1 MMIRYA
7 SYFIAALLPLL
18 LFRWFAPASI
28 GEIDFWLLWLLAM
41 VLVSLP
47 VVYAEIAL
55 AYRSTEAP
63 LAGMQKL
70 TREADA
76 SPLWRSFGWL
86 AALVSIVIAALVI
99 SGASSAILAALT
111 ELNSAPELPS
121 FTVAGGLMVVALLLS
136 LLGVAPLPIGLGL
149 MLLGLLLGAANGLP
163 PINFAMT
170 DISLSEWARA
180 VALALVSV
188 GAGTGLYWFGQH
200 LISKQSGTAVEAGN
214 VGNIDNI
221 GNNNSYGAGVQSARE
236 YRATK
241 LVLPI
246 WTLQL
251 VVGML
256 ALFISGLN
264 LPPVG
269 QLLYWVG
276 VLFVA
281 SYLLHYSAQQLAHKF
296 GLLLSLLLTLVAG
309 LFLVLAIP
317 TAWLVGLLVVI
328 SSIAVL
334 LLSLFAGW
342 RMKVSHL
349 RKSLNF
355 GNEGFYNLWRV
366 AIRLIVPL
374 ALILALIGWVMQW
387 LS

>member
-28 GEIDFWLLWLLAM
+28 GEIDFWLLWLVAM

-55 AYRSTEAP
+55 AYRSAEAP

-76 SPLWRSFGWL
+76 STFWRSFGWL
-86 AALVSIVIAALVI
+86 AALVSILIAALVI
-99 SGASSAILAALT
+99 SGASTGILAALT
-111 ELNSAPELPS
+111 ELNSAPNVPS
-121 FTVAGGLMVVALLLS
+121 FAIAAGLMVIAVLLS

-149 MLLGLLLGAANGLP
+149 MLVGLLLGVANGLP
-163 PINFAMT
+163 NIAFAMT
-170 DISLSEWARA
+170 DVSLSEWARA

-200 LISKQSGTAVEAGN
+200 LVSKQTVTAVRA
-214 VGNIDNI
+214 DNH
-221 GNNNSYGAGVQSARE
+221 NAQTTRNSAAQA

-246 WTLQL
+246 WILQL
-251 VVGML
+251 VVGVV
-256 ALFISGLN
+256 ALFISGMA
-264 LPPVG
+264 LPPIG

-281 SYLLHYSAQQLAHKF
+281 SYLLHYSSQQLAHKF
-296 GLLLSLLLTLVAG
+296 GLLVSVVLTFVLALLLV
-309 LFLVLAIP
+309 VAIP
-317 TAWLVGLLVVI
+317 TNWLVGILVII

-334 LLSLFAGW
+334 LLSVFAGW
-342 RMKVSHL
+342 QMKISHL

-355 GNEGFYNLWRV
+355 GNEAFYNLWRV

-374 ALILALIGWVMQW
+374 ALLLALIGWVMQW

>member
-18 LFRWFAPASI
+18 LFRWFAPESI

-55 AYRSTEAP
+55 AYRSVDAP

-76 SPLWRSFGWL
+76 SPIWRSFGWL
-86 AALVSIVIAALVI
+86 AALVSIIIAALVI
-99 SGASSAILAALT
+99 SGASTGILDALT
-111 ELNSAPELPS
+111 ELNSAPAIPS
-121 FTVAGGLMVVALLLS
+121 FAIAAGLMVIAVLLS

-149 MLLGLLLGAANGLP
+149 MVIGLLLGVANGLP
-163 PINFAMT
+163 NIDFAMT
-170 DISLSEWARA
+170 DISLNEWARA

-188 GAGTGLYWFGQH
+188 GAGTGLYWFGQN
-200 LISKQSGTAVEAGN
+200 LVTKQVATAVDT
-214 VGNIDNI
+214 DNI
-221 GNNNSYGAGVQSARE
+221 NAQAPARSRATSE

-246 WTLQL
+246 WILQL
-251 VVGML
+251 IVGVV
-256 ALFISGLN
+256 ALSISGMV
-264 LPPVG
+264 LPAIG
-269 QLLYWVG
+269 QLSYWIG

-281 SYLLHYSAQQLAHKF
+281 SYLLHYSTQQLAYKF
-296 GLLLSLLLTLVAG
+296 GLLVSLVLTFVLALLLV
-309 LFLVLAIP
+309 VIVP
-317 TAWLVGLLVVI
+317 TVWLVGLLVII

-334 LLSLFAGW
+334 LLSIFAGW
-342 RMKVSHL
+342 QMKISHL

-355 GNEGFYNLWRV
+355 GNEAFYNLWRI

-374 ALILALIGWVMQW
+374 ALLLALIGWVMQW
-387 LS
+387 SS

>member
-47 VVYAEIAL
+47 VIYAEVAL
-55 AYRSTEAP
+55 AYRSAESP

-76 SPLWRSFGWL
+76 SSLWRSFAWL
-86 AALVSIVIAALVI
+86 AALVSIVIAALVV
-99 SGASSAILAALT
+99 SDASNRILAALT
-111 ELNSAPELPS
+111 ELNSVPNIPS
-121 FTVAGGLMVVALLLS
+121 FAVGAGLLVIAVLLS
-136 LLGVAPLPIGLGL
+136 LLGAAPLPIGLGL
-149 MLLGLLLGAANGLP
+149 MIIGLALGVANGLP
-163 PINFAMT
+163 TISFAMT

-200 LISKQSGTAVEAGN
+200 LVSKQTLLTSSANHSEAATTKNQSTAV
-214 VGNIDNI
+214 
-221 GNNNSYGAGVQSARE
+221 

-246 WTLQL
+246 WILQL
-251 VVGML
+251 IVGVI

-264 LPPVG
+264 LPPIA
-269 QLLYWVG
+269 QLVYGLG
-276 VLFVA
+276 VLFVV
-281 SYLLHYSAQQLAHKF
+281 SYLLHYAVQQLSYKF
-296 GLLLSLLLTLVAG
+296 GLVISLLLTVGLGVVLVVA
-309 LFLVLAIP
+309 VP
-317 TAWLVGLLVVI
+317 TTWLVGLLVII
-328 SSIAVL
+328 SSVAVL
-334 LLSLFAGW
+334 LLSVFVGW
-342 RMKVSHL
+342 QMKISHL

-355 GNEGFYNLWRV
+355 GNEGFYNLWRI
-366 AIRLIVPL
+366 AIRIFVPL
-374 ALILALIGWVMQW
+374 ALILALVGWVLQW
-387 LS
+387 VS

>member
-41 VLVSLP
+41 VLVALP

-55 AYRSTEAP
+55 AYRSVEGP

-70 TREADA
+70 TREADV
-76 SPLWRSFGWL
+76 SPIWRSFGWL

-99 SGASSAILAALT
+99 SGASTGILSALT
-111 ELNSAPELPS
+111 ELNSVPDVPS
-121 FTVAGGLMVVALLLS
+121 FAVAAGLMVIAVLLS
-136 LLGVAPLPIGLGL
+136 LLGVTPLPIGLGL
-149 MLLGLLLGAANGLP
+149 MVIGLLLGFANGVP
-163 PINFAMT
+163 NAGFAMT
-170 DISLSEWARA
+170 DVSLTEWARA

-188 GAGTGLYWFGQH
+188 GAGTGLYWFGQN
-200 LISKQSGTAVEAGN
+200 LVSKQTVTAVEA
-214 VGNIDNI
+214 
-221 GNNNSYGAGVQSARE
+221 NNQQVKNRAATRE

-246 WTLQL
+246 WVLQL
-251 VVGML
+251 LIGVV
-256 ALFISGLN
+256 ALFTSGMS
-264 LPPVG
+264 LPPIG
-269 QLLYWVG
+269 QLLYWGG

-281 SYLLHYSAQQLAHKF
+281 SYLLHYSTQQLTHKF
-296 GLLLSLLLTLVAG
+296 GLLVSLIITFAVALLLV
-309 LFLVLAIP
+309 VAIP
-317 TAWLVGLLVVI
+317 TAWLVGILVII

-334 LLSLFAGW
+334 LLSVFAGW
-342 RMKVSHL
+342 QMKISHL

-355 GNEGFYNLWRV
+355 SNEAVYNLWRV
-366 AIRLIVPL
+366 AIRLVVPL
-374 ALILALIGWVMQW
+374 ALLLALVGWVMQW

>member
-7 SYFIAALLPLL
+7 SYFMAALLPLL

-28 GEIDFWLLWLLAM
+28 GEIDFWLLWLFAM

-47 VVYAEIAL
+47 VIYAEIAL
-55 AYRSTEAP
+55 AYRSVEAP

-86 AALVSIVIAALVI
+86 AAIVAIIIAALVI
-99 SGASSAILAALT
+99 SGASSAILAALID
-111 ELNSAPELPS
+111 LNSAPNLPS
-121 FTVAGGLMVVALLLS
+121 FAVAGGLMVIALLLS

-149 MLLGLLLGAANGLP
+149 MVVGLMMGLAGGLP
-163 PINFAMT
+163 QVEFAMT
-170 DISLSEWARA
+170 NISLTEWARA

-200 LISKQSGTAVEAGN
+200 LVAKQTITAVESGN
-214 VGNIDNI
+214 LNAASS
-221 GNNNSYGAGVQSARE
+221 NSPKAANV

-246 WTLQL
+246 WILQL
-251 VVGML
+251 VVGVVALLSSGL
-256 ALFISGLN
+256 AL
-264 LPPVG
+264 PPIG
-269 QLLYWVG
+269 QLLYWAG

-296 GLLLSLLLTLVAG
+296 GLLVSLLITLVVG
-309 LFLVLAIP
+309 LLLVIVVP
-317 TAWLVGLLVVI
+317 TSWLVGLLVVI
-328 SSIAVL
+328 SSVAVL
-334 LLSLFAGW
+334 LLSVFAGW
-342 RMKVSHL
+342 RMKISHL

-355 GNEGFYNLWRV
+355 GNEALYNLWRV
-366 AIRLIVPL
+366 AIRLVVPL
-374 ALILALIGWVMQW
+374 ALILALIGWMILW

>member
-41 VLVSLP
+41 VLVALP

-55 AYRSTEAP
+55 AYRSVEGP

-70 TREADA
+70 TREADV
-76 SPLWRSFGWL
+76 SPIWRSFGWL

-99 SGASSAILAALT
+99 SGASTGILSALT
-111 ELNSAPELPS
+111 ELNSVPDVPDFA
-121 FTVAGGLMVVALLLS
+121 VAAGLMVIAVLLS
-136 LLGVAPLPIGLGL
+136 LLGIAPLPIGLGL
-149 MLLGLLLGAANGLP
+149 MVIGLLLGFANGVP
-163 PINFAMT
+163 NAGFAMT
-170 DISLSEWARA
+170 DISLTEWARA

-188 GAGTGLYWFGQH
+188 GAGTGLYWFGQN
-200 LISKQSGTAVEAGN
+200 LVSRQTVTAVEA
-214 VGNIDNI
+214 
-221 GNNNSYGAGVQSARE
+221 NNQQAKNRAATRE

-246 WTLQL
+246 WVLQL
-251 VVGML
+251 LIGVV
-256 ALFISGLN
+256 ALFTSGMS
-264 LPPVG
+264 LPPIG
-269 QLLYWVG
+269 QLLYWGG

-281 SYLLHYSAQQLAHKF
+281 SYLLHYSTQQLTHKF
-296 GLLLSLLLTLVAG
+296 GLLVSLIITFAVALLLV
-309 LFLVLAIP
+309 VAIP
-317 TAWLVGLLVVI
+317 TAWLVGILVII

-334 LLSLFAGW
+334 LLSVFAGW
-342 RMKVSHL
+342 QMKISHL

-355 GNEGFYNLWRV
+355 SNEAVYNLWRV
-366 AIRLIVPL
+366 AIRLVVPL
-374 ALILALIGWVMQW
+374 ALLLALIGWVMQW

>member
-55 AYRSTEAP
+55 AYRSAEAP

-76 SPLWRSFGWL
+76 STFWRSFGWL
-86 AALVSIVIAALVI
+86 AALVSILIAALVI
-99 SGASSAILAALT
+99 SGASQGILAALT
-111 ELNSAPELPS
+111 ELNSVPNVPS
-121 FTVAGGLMVVALLLS
+121 FAIAAGLMVIAVLLS

-149 MLLGLLLGAANGLP
+149 MLIGLLLGVANGLP
-163 PINFAMT
+163 NIAFAMT
-170 DISLSEWARA
+170 DVSLSEWARA

-188 GAGTGLYWFGQH
+188 GAGTGLYWFGQN
-200 LISKQSGTAVEAGN
+200 LIRKQTVTAVGT
-214 VGNIDNI
+214 DNH
-221 GNNNSYGAGVQSARE
+221 NAQTTRNSAAPA

-246 WTLQL
+246 WVLQL
-251 VVGML
+251 VVGVV
-256 ALFISGLN
+256 ALFISGMA
-264 LPPVG
+264 LPPIG

-276 VLFVA
+276 VLFVV
-281 SYLLHYSAQQLAHKF
+281 SYLLHYSTQQLAHKF
-296 GLLLSLLLTLVAG
+296 GLLVSVVLIFVLALLLV
-309 LFLVLAIP
+309 VAIP
-317 TAWLVGLLVVI
+317 TNWLVGILVII

-334 LLSLFAGW
+334 LLSVFAGW
-342 RMKVSHL
+342 QMKISHL

-355 GNEGFYNLWRV
+355 GHEAFYNLWRV

-374 ALILALIGWVMQW
+374 ALLLALIGWVMQW

>member
-7 SYFIAALLPLL
+7 SYFVAALLPLL

-55 AYRSTEAP
+55 AYRSVDAP

-76 SPLWRSFGWL
+76 SPIWRSFGWL
-86 AALVSIVIAALVI
+86 AALVSITIAALVI
-99 SGASSAILAALT
+99 SGASTGVLAALT
-111 ELNSAPELPS
+111 ELNSAPAIPD
-121 FTVAGGLMVVALLLS
+121 FAIAAGLMVIAVLLS

-149 MLLGLLLGAANGLP
+149 MVIGLLLGVANGLP
-163 PINFAMT
+163 NIDFAMT
-170 DISLSEWARA
+170 DISLNEWARA

-188 GAGTGLYWFGQH
+188 GAGTGLYWFGQN
-200 LISKQSGTAVEAGN
+200 LVTNQVATAVDT
-214 VGNIDNI
+214 DNI
-221 GNNNSYGAGVQSARE
+221 NAQKPARSRATSE
-236 YRATK
+236 YQATK

-246 WTLQL
+246 WILQL
-251 VVGML
+251 IVGVV
-256 ALFISGLN
+256 ALSISGMA
-264 LPPVG
+264 LPPIG
-269 QLLYWVG
+269 QLSYWIG

-281 SYLLHYSAQQLAHKF
+281 SYLLHYSTQQLAHKF
-296 GLLLSLLLTLVAG
+296 GLLVSLVLTFVLALLLV
-309 LFLVLAIP
+309 VIIP
-317 TAWLVGLLVVI
+317 TVWLVGLLVII

-334 LLSLFAGW
+334 LLSIFAGW
-342 RMKVSHL
+342 QMKISHL

-355 GNEGFYNLWRV
+355 GNEAFYNLWRI

-374 ALILALIGWVMQW
+374 ALLLALIGWVMQW

>member
-7 SYFIAALLPLL
+7 SYFIAVLLPLL

-41 VLVSLP
+41 VLVALP

-55 AYRSTEAP
+55 AYRSVEGP

-76 SPLWRSFGWL
+76 SPVWRSFGWL
-86 AALVSIVIAALVI
+86 AALVSIVISALII
-99 SGASSAILAALT
+99 SGASTGILGALA
-111 ELNSAPELPS
+111 ELNSTPDVPS
-121 FTVAGGLMVVALLLS
+121 FAIAAGLMVIAVLLS
-136 LLGVAPLPIGLGL
+136 LLGGAPLPIGLGL
-149 MLLGLLLGAANGLP
+149 MVVGLILGIANGVP
-163 PINFAMT
+163 SVGFAMT
-170 DISLSEWARA
+170 DISLTEWARA

-188 GAGTGLYWFGQH
+188 GAGTGLYWFGQN
-200 LISKQSGTAVEAGN
+200 LVSKQTVTAVEA
-214 VGNIDNI
+214 
-221 GNNNSYGAGVQSARE
+221 NNQQAQSRAVARE

-246 WTLQL
+246 WILQL
-251 VVGML
+251 LVGVV
-256 ALFISGLN
+256 ALFISGMS
-264 LPPVG
+264 LPPIG

-281 SYLLHYSAQQLAHKF
+281 SYLLHYSTQQLTHKF
-296 GLLLSLLLTLVAG
+296 GLLVSLIITFALALLLIV
-309 LFLVLAIP
+309 AIP
-317 TAWLVGLLVVI
+317 TTWLVGILVIV

-334 LLSLFAGW
+334 LLSIFAGW
-342 RMKVSHL
+342 QMKISHL

-355 GNEGFYNLWRV
+355 SNEALYNLWRI
-366 AIRLIVPL
+366 AIRLVVPL
-374 ALILALIGWVMQW
+374 ALLLALIGWVMQW

>member
-18 LFRWFAPASI
+18 LFRWFAPVSI

-41 VLVSLP
+41 LLVSLP

-55 AYRSTEAP
+55 AYRSAEAP

-70 TREADA
+70 TREADV
-76 SPLWRSFGWL
+76 STFWRSFGWL
-86 AALVSIVIAALVI
+86 AALVSILIAALII
-99 SGASSAILAALT
+99 SGASQGILAALT
-111 ELNSAPELPS
+111 ELNSVPNVPS
-121 FTVAGGLMVVALLLS
+121 FAIAAGLMVIAVLLS

-149 MLLGLLLGAANGLP
+149 MLIGLLLGVANGLP
-163 PINFAMT
+163 NIAFAMT
-170 DISLSEWARA
+170 DVSLSEWARA

-188 GAGTGLYWFGQH
+188 GAGTGLYWFGQN
-200 LISKQSGTAVEAGN
+200 LIRKQTVTAVGT
-214 VGNIDNI
+214 DNH
-221 GNNNSYGAGVQSARE
+221 NAQTTRNSAAPA

-246 WTLQL
+246 WVLQL
-251 VVGML
+251 VVGVV
-256 ALFISGLN
+256 ALFISGMA
-264 LPPVG
+264 LPPIG
-269 QLLYWVG
+269 QLSYWIG
-276 VLFVA
+276 VVFVA
-281 SYLLHYSAQQLAHKF
+281 SYLLHYSSQQLAHKF
-296 GLLLSLLLTLVAG
+296 GLLVSVVLIFVLALLLV
-309 LFLVLAIP
+309 VAIP
-317 TAWLVGLLVVI
+317 TNWLVGILVII

-334 LLSLFAGW
+334 LLSVFAGW
-342 RMKVSHL
+342 QMKISHL

-355 GNEGFYNLWRV
+355 DNEAFYNLWRV

-374 ALILALIGWVMQW
+374 ALLLALIGWVMQW

>member
-18 LFRWFAPASI
+18 LFRWFAPASV

-41 VLVSLP
+41 IVVSLP

-55 AYRSTEAP
+55 AYRSVDAP

-76 SPLWRSFGWL
+76 SPVWRSFGWL

-99 SGASSAILAALT
+99 SGASTGILAALT
-111 ELNSAPELPS
+111 ELNSAPAIPS
-121 FTVAGGLMVVALLLS
+121 FAIAAGLMVITVLLS

-149 MLLGLLLGAANGLP
+149 MVVGLLLGVANGLP
-163 PINFAMT
+163 TIDFAMT
-170 DISLSEWARA
+170 DINLSEWARA

-188 GAGTGLYWFGQH
+188 GAGTGLYWFGQN
-200 LISKQSGTAVEAGN
+200 LVTKQIVPANTQNAVRNRATN
-214 VGNIDNI
+214 
-221 GNNNSYGAGVQSARE
+221 E

-246 WTLQL
+246 WILQL
-251 VVGML
+251 LVGVVALLLSGM
-256 ALFISGLN
+256 S
-264 LPPVG
+264 LPPIG

-276 VLFVA
+276 VLFVV
-281 SYLLHYSAQQLAHKF
+281 SYLLHYSTQQLAHKF
-296 GLLLSLLLTLVAG
+296 GLLISLVATFV
-309 LFLVLAIP
+309 LALVLVVAIP
-317 TAWLVGLLVVI
+317 TTWLVGILVII

-334 LLSLFAGW
+334 LLSIFVGW
-342 RMKVSHL
+342 QMKISHL

-355 GNEGFYNLWRV
+355 NNEAFYNLWRI
-366 AIRLIVPL
+366 AIRLVVPL
-374 ALILALIGWVMQW
+374 ALLLALIGWVMQW
-387 LS
+387 LN

>member
-55 AYRSTEAP
+55 AYRSVDAP

-76 SPLWRSFGWL
+76 SPIWRSFGWL
-86 AALVSIVIAALVI
+86 AALVSILIAALVI
-99 SGASSAILAALT
+99 SGASTGILEALT
-111 ELNSAPELPS
+111 ELNSAPAIPD
-121 FTVAGGLMVVALLLS
+121 FAIAAGLMVIAVLLS

-149 MLLGLLLGAANGLP
+149 MVIGLLLGVANGLP
-163 PINFAMT
+163 NIDFAMT
-170 DISLSEWARA
+170 DISLNEWARA

-188 GAGTGLYWFGQH
+188 GAGTGLYWFGQN
-200 LISKQSGTAVEAGN
+200 LVTNQVATAVDT
-214 VGNIDNI
+214 DNI
-221 GNNNSYGAGVQSARE
+221 NAQKPARSRAPSE

-246 WTLQL
+246 WILQL
-251 VVGML
+251 IVGVV
-256 ALFISGLN
+256 ALSISGMV
-264 LPPVG
+264 LPPIG
-269 QLLYWVG
+269 QLSYWIG

-281 SYLLHYSAQQLAHKF
+281 SYLLHYSTQQLAHKF
-296 GLLLSLLLTLVAG
+296 GLLVSLVLTFVLALLLV
-309 LFLVLAIP
+309 VIIP
-317 TAWLVGLLVVI
+317 AVWLVGLLVII

-334 LLSLFAGW
+334 LLSIFAGW
-342 RMKVSHL
+342 QMKISHL

-355 GNEGFYNLWRV
+355 GNEAFYNLWRI

-374 ALILALIGWVMQW
+374 ALLLALIGWVMQW

>member
-47 VVYAEIAL
+47 VIYAEVAL
-55 AYRSTEAP
+55 AYRSAESP

-76 SPLWRSFGWL
+76 SSLWRSFAWL
-86 AALVSIVIAALVI
+86 AALVSIVIAALVV
-99 SGASSAILAALT
+99 SDASNRILVALT
-111 ELNSAPELPS
+111 ELNSVPNIPS
-121 FTVAGGLMVVALLLS
+121 FAVGAGLLVIAVLLS
-136 LLGVAPLPIGLGL
+136 LLGAAPLPIGLGL
-149 MLLGLLLGAANGLP
+149 MIIGLALGVTNGLP
-163 PINFAMT
+163 TISFAMT

-200 LISKQSGTAVEAGN
+200 LVSKQTLLTSSANHSEAATTKNQSTAV
-214 VGNIDNI
+214 
-221 GNNNSYGAGVQSARE
+221 

-246 WTLQL
+246 WILQL
-251 VVGML
+251 IVGVI

-264 LPPVG
+264 LPPIA
-269 QLLYWVG
+269 QLVYGLG
-276 VLFVA
+276 VLFVV
-281 SYLLHYSAQQLAHKF
+281 SYLLHYAVQQLSYKF
-296 GLLLSLLLTLVAG
+296 GLVISLLLTVGLGVVLVIA
-309 LFLVLAIP
+309 VP
-317 TAWLVGLLVVI
+317 TTWLVGLLVII
-328 SSIAVL
+328 SSVAVL
-334 LLSLFAGW
+334 LLSVFVGW
-342 RMKVSHL
+342 QMKISHL

-355 GNEGFYNLWRV
+355 GNEGFYNLWRI
-366 AIRLIVPL
+366 AIRIFVPL
-374 ALILALIGWVMQW
+374 ALILALVGWVLQW
-387 LS
+387 MS

>member
-55 AYRSTEAP
+55 AYRSVDAP

-76 SPLWRSFGWL
+76 SPIWRSFGWL
-86 AALVSIVIAALVI
+86 AALVSIMIAALVI
-99 SGASSAILAALT
+99 SGASTGVLAALT
-111 ELNSAPELPS
+111 ELNSAPAIPS
-121 FTVAGGLMVVALLLS
+121 FAIAAGLMVIAVLLS

-149 MLLGLLLGAANGLP
+149 MVIGLLLGVANGLP
-163 PINFAMT
+163 NIDFAMT
-170 DISLSEWARA
+170 DISLNEWARA

-188 GAGTGLYWFGQH
+188 GAGTGLYWFGQN
-200 LISKQSGTAVEAGN
+200 LVTNQVATAVDT
-214 VGNIDNI
+214 DNI
-221 GNNNSYGAGVQSARE
+221 NAQKPARSRATSE

-246 WTLQL
+246 WILQL
-251 VVGML
+251 IVGVV
-256 ALFISGLN
+256 ALSISGMA
-264 LPPVG
+264 LPPIG
-269 QLLYWVG
+269 QLSYWIG

-281 SYLLHYSAQQLAHKF
+281 SYLLHYSTQQLAHKF
-296 GLLLSLLLTLVAG
+296 GLLVSVVLTFVLALLLV
-309 LFLVLAIP
+309 VIVP
-317 TAWLVGLLVVI
+317 TVWLVGLLVII

-334 LLSLFAGW
+334 FLSIFAGW
-342 RMKVSHL
+342 QMKISHL

-355 GNEGFYNLWRV
+355 GNEAFYNLWRI

-374 ALILALIGWVMQW
+374 ALLLALIGWVMQW

>member
-7 SYFIAALLPLL
+7 SYFMAALLPLL

-28 GEIDFWLLWLLAM
+28 GEIDFWLLWLFAM

-47 VVYAEIAL
+47 VIYAEIAL
-55 AYRSTEAP
+55 AYRSVEAP

-86 AALVSIVIAALVI
+86 AAIVAIIIAALVI
-99 SGASSAILAALT
+99 SGASSAILAALID
-111 ELNSAPELPS
+111 LNSAPNLPS
-121 FTVAGGLMVVALLLS
+121 FAVAGGLMVIALLLS

-149 MLLGLLLGAANGLP
+149 MVVGLMMGLAGGLP
-163 PINFAMT
+163 QVEFAMT
-170 DISLSEWARA
+170 NISLTEWARA

-200 LISKQSGTAVEAGN
+200 LVAKQTITAVESGN
-214 VGNIDNI
+214 LNAASL
-221 GNNNSYGAGVQSARE
+221 NSPKAANV

-246 WTLQL
+246 WILQL
-251 VVGML
+251 VVGVVALLSSGL
-256 ALFISGLN
+256 AL
-264 LPPVG
+264 PPIG
-269 QLLYWVG
+269 QLLYWAG

-296 GLLLSLLLTLVAG
+296 GLLVSLFITLAVGLLLVI
-309 LFLVLAIP
+309 VVP
-317 TAWLVGLLVVI
+317 TSWLVGLLVVI
-328 SSIAVL
+328 SSVAVL
-334 LLSLFAGW
+334 LLSVFAGW
-342 RMKVSHL
+342 RMKISHL

-355 GNEGFYNLWRV
+355 GNEALYNLWRV
-366 AIRLIVPL
+366 AIRLVVPL
-374 ALILALIGWVMQW
+374 ALILALIGWMILW

>member
-7 SYFIAALLPLL
+7 SYFVAALLPLL

-47 VVYAEIAL
+47 VIYAEIAL
-55 AYRSTEAP
+55 AYRSAEAP

-76 SPLWRSFGWL
+76 NVLWRGFGWL
-86 AALVSIVIAALVI
+86 AALVSIIIAALVI
-99 SGASSAILAALT
+99 SGASTGILTALT
-111 ELNSAPELPS
+111 ELNSAPEIPS
-121 FTVAGGLMVVALLLS
+121 FAIAAGLMVIAALLS
-136 LLGVAPLPIGLGL
+136 LLGVTPLPIGLGL
-149 MLLGLLLGAANGLP
+149 MVIGLIFGVANGLP
-163 PINFAMT
+163 NVTFAMT
-170 DISLSEWARA
+170 NVSLSEWARA

-188 GAGTGLYWFGQH
+188 GAGTGLYWFGQN
-200 LISKQSGTAVEAGN
+200 LVSKQAATAVG
-214 VGNIDNI
+214 IDNH
-221 GNNNSYGAGVQSARE
+221 NAQTSSHTDSAKE

-246 WTLQL
+246 WILQL
-251 VVGML
+251 LVGVV
-256 ALFISGLN
+256 ALFISGMA
-264 LPPVG
+264 LPPIG

-281 SYLLHYSAQQLAHKF
+281 SYLLHYSTQQLTHKF
-296 GLLLSLLLTLVAG
+296 GLLISLVMTAVIAIVLV
-309 LFLVLAIP
+309 VAIP
-317 TAWLVGLLVVI
+317 TIWLVGMLVII
-328 SSIAVL
+328 STIAVL
-334 LLSLFAGW
+334 LLSVFAGW
-342 RMKVSHL
+342 QMKISHL

-355 GNEGFYNLWRV
+355 GNEAFYNLWRI
-366 AIRLIVPL
+366 AIRLIVPV
-374 ALILALIGWVMQW
+374 ALLLALIGWGMQW

>member
-55 AYRSTEAP
+55 AYRSVDAP

-76 SPLWRSFGWL
+76 SPIWRSFGWL
-86 AALVSIVIAALVI
+86 AALVSILIAALVI
-99 SGASSAILAALT
+99 SGASTGILAALT
-111 ELNSAPELPS
+111 ELNSAPAIPD
-121 FTVAGGLMVVALLLS
+121 FAIAAGLMVIAVLLS

-149 MLLGLLLGAANGLP
+149 MVIGLLLGVANGLP
-163 PINFAMT
+163 NIDFAMT
-170 DISLSEWARA
+170 DISLNEWARA

-188 GAGTGLYWFGQH
+188 GAGTGLYWFGQN
-200 LISKQSGTAVEAGN
+200 LVTNQVATAVDT
-214 VGNIDNI
+214 DNI
-221 GNNNSYGAGVQSARE
+221 NAQKPARSRATSE

-246 WTLQL
+246 WILQL
-251 VVGML
+251 FVGVV
-256 ALFISGLN
+256 ALSISGMA
-264 LPPVG
+264 LPPIG
-269 QLLYWVG
+269 QLSYWIG

-281 SYLLHYSAQQLAHKF
+281 SYLLHYSTQQLAHKF
-296 GLLLSLLLTLVAG
+296 GLLVSLVLTFVLALLLV
-309 LFLVLAIP
+309 VIIP
-317 TAWLVGLLVVI
+317 TVWLVGLLVII

-334 LLSLFAGW
+334 LLSIFAGW
-342 RMKVSHL
+342 QMKISHL

-355 GNEGFYNLWRV
+355 GNEAFYNLWRI

-374 ALILALIGWVMQW
+374 ALLLALIGWVMQW

>member
-28 GEIDFWLLWLLAM
+28 GEIDFWLLWLVAM
-41 VLVSLP
+41 VLVALP

-55 AYRSTEAP
+55 AYRSVEGP
-63 LAGMQKL
+63 VAGMQKL

-76 SPLWRSFGWL
+76 SPVWRSFGWL
-86 AALVSIVIAALVI
+86 AALVSITIAALVI
-99 SGASSAILAALT
+99 SGASTGILAALT
-111 ELNSAPELPS
+111 ELNSVPSIPS
-121 FTVAGGLMVVALLLS
+121 FAVAAGLMVITVLLS

-149 MLLGLLLGAANGLP
+149 MVIGLLLGIANGIP
-163 PINFAMT
+163 HIGFAMT
-170 DISLSEWARA
+170 GISLIEWARA

-188 GAGTGLYWFGQH
+188 GAGTGLYWFGQNVV
-200 LISKQSGTAVEAGN
+200 SKQAVTAVA
-214 VGNIDNI
+214 DN
-221 GNNNSYGAGVQSARE
+221 SQQAKSRAAARE

-246 WTLQL
+246 WILQL
-251 VVGML
+251 LIGVV
-256 ALFISGLN
+256 ALFLSRMA
-264 LPPVG
+264 LPPIG

-281 SYLLHYSAQQLAHKF
+281 SYLLHYSAQQLTHKF
-296 GLLLSLLLTLVAG
+296 GLLVSLIITFALALLLV
-309 LFLVLAIP
+309 VAIP
-317 TAWLVGLLVVI
+317 TTWLVSILVII

-334 LLSLFAGW
+334 LLSVFAGW
-342 RMKVSHL
+342 QMKISHL

-355 GNEGFYNLWRV
+355 GNEAFYNLWRI

-374 ALILALIGWVMQW
+374 ALILALVGWVMQW

>member
-41 VLVSLP
+41 VLVALP

-55 AYRSTEAP
+55 AYRSVEGP

-70 TREADA
+70 TREADV
-76 SPLWRSFGWL
+76 SPIWRSFGWL

-99 SGASSAILAALT
+99 SGASTGILSALT
-111 ELNSAPELPS
+111 ELNSVPDVPS
-121 FTVAGGLMVVALLLS
+121 FAVAAGLMVIALLLS

-149 MLLGLLLGAANGLP
+149 MVIGLLLGFANGVP
-163 PINFAMT
+163 NAGFAMT
-170 DISLSEWARA
+170 DISLTEWARA

-188 GAGTGLYWFGQH
+188 GAGTGLYWFGQN
-200 LISKQSGTAVEAGN
+200 LVSKQTVTAVEATN
-214 VGNIDNI
+214 QQA
-221 GNNNSYGAGVQSARE
+221 NNRAATRE

-246 WTLQL
+246 WVLQL
-251 VVGML
+251 LIGVV
-256 ALFISGLN
+256 ALFTNGMS
-264 LPPVG
+264 LPPIG
-269 QLLYWVG
+269 QLLYWGG

-281 SYLLHYSAQQLAHKF
+281 SYLLHYSTQQLTHKF
-296 GLLLSLLLTLVAG
+296 GLLVSLVITFAVALLLV
-309 LFLVLAIP
+309 VAIP
-317 TAWLVGLLVVI
+317 TAWLVGILVII
-328 SSIAVL
+328 SSITVL
-334 LLSLFAGW
+334 LLSVFAGW
-342 RMKVSHL
+342 QMKISHL

-355 GNEGFYNLWRV
+355 SNEAVYNLWRV
-366 AIRLIVPL
+366 AIRLVVPL
-374 ALILALIGWVMQW
+374 ALLLALIGWVMQW

>member
-7 SYFIAALLPLL
+7 SYFVAALLPLL
-18 LFRWFAPASI
+18 LFRWFAPVSI

-41 VLVSLP
+41 LLVSLP

-55 AYRSTEAP
+55 AYRSADAP

-86 AALVSIVIAALVI
+86 AALVAIIIAALVI
-99 SGASSAILAALT
+99 SGASTGIVSALT
-111 ELNSAPELPS
+111 EINSAPDVPS
-121 FTVAGGLMVVALLLS
+121 FAIAAGLMVIAILLS
-136 LLGVAPLPIGLGL
+136 LLGVTPLPIGLGL
-149 MLLGLLLGAANGLP
+149 MLVGLLLGVANGLP
-163 PINFAMT
+163 NIDFAMT

-188 GAGTGLYWFGQH
+188 GAGTGLYWFGQN
-200 LISKQSGTAVEAGN
+200 LVTKQVATAVD
-214 VGNIDNI
+214 IDNI
-221 GNNNSYGAGVQSARE
+221 NAQKPSRARATQE

-246 WTLQL
+246 WILQL
-251 VVGML
+251 VVGMV
-256 ALFISGLN
+256 ALFISGMV
-264 LPPVG
+264 LPPIG
-269 QLLYWVG
+269 LLAYWLG
-276 VLFVA
+276 VLFVV
-281 SYLLHYSAQQLAHKF
+281 SYLLHYSTQQLAHKF
-296 GLLLSLLLTLVAG
+296 GLLISVVITFVAALLLVI
-309 LFLVLAIP
+309 AIP
-317 TAWLVGLLVVI
+317 TTWLVGMLVVI

-334 LLSLFAGW
+334 LLSIFAGW
-342 RMKVSHL
+342 QMKISHL

-355 GNEGFYNLWRV
+355 NNEAFYNLWRI
-366 AIRLIVPL
+366 AIRLIVPV
-374 ALILALIGWVMQW
+374 ALLLALIGWVMQW

>member
-18 LFRWFAPASI
+18 LFRWFVPASI

-41 VLVSLP
+41 VVVSLP

-55 AYRSTEAP
+55 AYRSVDAP

-76 SPLWRSFGWL
+76 SPIWRSFGWL
-86 AALVSIVIAALVI
+86 AALVSIIIAALVI
-99 SGASSAILAALT
+99 SGASTGILAALT
-111 ELNSAPELPS
+111 ELNTAPTVPS
-121 FTVAGGLMVVALLLS
+121 FAIAAGLMVIAILLS

-149 MLLGLLLGAANGLP
+149 MVLGLLLGVANGLP
-163 PINFAMT
+163 HIDFAMT

-188 GAGTGLYWFGQH
+188 GAGTGLYWFGQN
-200 LISKQSGTAVEAGN
+200 LLAKQALTAVDASN
-214 VGNIDNI
+214 LNTQN
-221 GNNNSYGAGVQSARE
+221 SARNRTTTE

-246 WTLQL
+246 WLLQL
-251 VVGML
+251 VVGVI
-256 ALFISGLN
+256 ALFMSGLS
-264 LPPVG
+264 LSPIG

-276 VLFVA
+276 VLFVV
-281 SYLLHYSAQQLAHKF
+281 SYLLHYSTQQLAHKF
-296 GLLLSLLLTLVAG
+296 GLLISLVVTFVLA
-309 LFLVLAIP
+309 LVLVIAIP
-317 TAWLVGLLVVI
+317 STWLVGLLVII
-328 SSIAVL
+328 SSVAVL
-334 LLSLFAGW
+334 LLSLFVGW
-342 RMKVSHL
+342 KMKISHL

-355 GNEGFYNLWRV
+355 GNEAFYNLWRI
-366 AIRLIVPL
+366 AMRLVVPL
-374 ALILALIGWVMQW
+374 ALLLALIGWVMQW

>member
-47 VVYAEIAL
+47 VIYAEIAL
-55 AYRSTEAP
+55 AYRSVDAP

-76 SPLWRSFGWL
+76 SPVWRSFGWL
-86 AALVSIVIAALVI
+86 AALVSVVIAALVI
-99 SGASSAILAALT
+99 SGASTGILAALT
-111 ELNSAPELPS
+111 ELNSAPAIPS
-121 FTVAGGLMVVALLLS
+121 FAIAAGLMVIAVLLS
-136 LLGVAPLPIGLGL
+136 LLGVTPLPIGLGL
-149 MLLGLLLGAANGLP
+149 MVIGLLLGVANGLP
-163 PINFAMT
+163 NISFAMT

-188 GAGTGLYWFGQH
+188 GAGTGLYWFGQN
-200 LISKQSGTAVEAGN
+200 LVTKQGLTAVDASN
-214 VGNIDNI
+214 HNAQKPAHNRAAND
-221 GNNNSYGAGVQSARE
+221 

-246 WTLQL
+246 WILQL
-251 VVGML
+251 LVGVV
-256 ALFISGLN
+256 ALFISGMA
-264 LPPVG
+264 LPPIG
-269 QLLYWVG
+269 QLLYWTG
-276 VLFVA
+276 VLFVV
-281 SYLLHYSAQQLAHKF
+281 SYLLHYSTQQLAHKF
-296 GLLLSLLLTLVAG
+296 GLLVSLVIT
-309 LFLVLAIP
+309 LVLALALVVAIP
-317 TAWLVGLLVVI
+317 TTWLVGLLVVI
-328 SSIAVL
+328 SSVTVL
-334 LLSLFAGW
+334 LLSIFAGW
-342 RMKVSHL
+342 QMKISHL

-355 GNEGFYNLWRV
+355 GNEAFYNLWRI
-366 AIRLIVPL
+366 AIRLIVPV
-374 ALILALIGWVMQW
+374 ALLLALIGWVMQW

>member
-55 AYRSTEAP
+55 AYRSVDAP

-76 SPLWRSFGWL
+76 SPIWRSFGWL
-86 AALVSIVIAALVI
+86 AALVSIIIAALVI
-99 SGASSAILAALT
+99 SGASTGILDALT
-111 ELNSAPELPS
+111 ELNSAPAIPD
-121 FTVAGGLMVVALLLS
+121 FAIAAGLMVIAVLLS

-149 MLLGLLLGAANGLP
+149 MVIGLLLGVANGLP
-163 PINFAMT
+163 NIDFAMT
-170 DISLSEWARA
+170 DISLNEWARA

-188 GAGTGLYWFGQH
+188 GAGTGLYWFGQN
-200 LISKQSGTAVEAGN
+200 LVTNQVATAVDT
-214 VGNIDNI
+214 DNI
-221 GNNNSYGAGVQSARE
+221 NAQAPARSRATSE

-246 WTLQL
+246 WILQL
-251 VVGML
+251 IVGVV
-256 ALFISGLN
+256 ALSISGMV
-264 LPPVG
+264 LPPIG
-269 QLLYWVG
+269 QLSYWIG

-281 SYLLHYSAQQLAHKF
+281 SYLLHYSTQQLAYKF
-296 GLLLSLLLTLVAG
+296 GLLVSLVLTFVLALLLV
-309 LFLVLAIP
+309 VIVP
-317 TAWLVGLLVVI
+317 TVWLVGLLVII

-334 LLSLFAGW
+334 LLSIFAGW
-342 RMKVSHL
+342 QMKISHL

-355 GNEGFYNLWRV
+355 GNEAFYNLWRI

-374 ALILALIGWVMQW
+374 ALLLALIGWVMQW